1 MTEIEREAEKI
12 LDDVWKC
19 YISVQNGLEKLKP
32 LLSTASRP
40 PAGFVRDAE
49 GVDRRV
55 LGTFAM
61 TKDGVICGNM
71 FCNIWSIHRGTGKV
85 YATTPYHAGVEG
97 GYSTREAAEAAAG
110 KERGE

>member
-32 LLSTASRP
+32 LLSTNSRP

-49 GVDRRV
+49 GVDLKICSTRTWIDV
-55 LGTFAM
+55 ASKDLPGGKSMIGFDCLTPLGT
-61 TKDGVICGNM
+61 
-71 FCNIWSIHRGTGKV
+71 
-85 YATTPYHAGVEG
+85 
-97 GYSTREAAEAAAG
+97 AAG